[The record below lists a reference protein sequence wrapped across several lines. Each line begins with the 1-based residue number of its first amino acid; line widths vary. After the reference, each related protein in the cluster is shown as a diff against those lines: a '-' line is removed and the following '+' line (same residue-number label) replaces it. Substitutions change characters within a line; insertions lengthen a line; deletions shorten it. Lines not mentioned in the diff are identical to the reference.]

1 MCRKSIQSM
10 TMKLEIVF
18 EILLDNNSSNRIP
31 AAASNL
37 TLAVNPIKVC
47 AIMAEVNHRCL
58 EGVHHRSP
66 MLSPPG
72 KEAVSVV

>member
-1 MCRKSIQSM
+1 M

-18 EILLDNNSSNRIP
+18 EILLDNNSRNRIP

-47 AIMAEVNHRCL
+47 AIVAEVNHRCL
-58 EGVHHRSP
+58 EGEHHRSP